1 MGSVKKMSEP
11 VRSGLKAR
19 LPKLRKTV
27 LEKRSLAIGA
37 MLECQ
42 TPNTIEL
49 ANVLPLET
57 ERQDM
62 REPWL
67 RRLLKNPLLNRAEVI
82 APFACLELSA
92 AGSHG

>member
-27 LEKRSLAIGA
+27 LEKLSLAIGA

-49 ANVLPLET
+49 SLF
-57 ERQDM
+57 
-62 REPWL
+62 
-67 RRLLKNPLLNRAEVI
+67 KK
-82 APFACLELSA
+82 
-92 AGSHG
+92 

>member
-1 MGSVKKMSEP
+1 MGSVKKMSGQI
-11 VRSGLKAR
+11 RSGLEAQ

-27 LEKRSLAIGA
+27 LDKRSLAIGA

-49 ANVLPLET
+49 AHVLPLET

-62 REPWL
+62 RAQW
-67 RRLLKNPLLNRAEVI
+67 
-82 APFACLELSA
+82 
-92 AGSHG
+92 